1 MKMFNAAKKYGR
13 QLAVVAGAAALAAPA
28 FATTT
33 TSYFDATSYA
43 STVTSTI
50 AGILAVGGAVF
61 GVYVAIKST
70 KWGRRAL

>member
-13 QLAVVAGAAALAAPA
+13 QLAVVAGAAVLAAPA

-33 TSYFDATSYA
+33 TSYFDPTSYV
-43 STVTSTI
+43 SSVTGTV

-70 KWGRRAL
+70 KWARRSL